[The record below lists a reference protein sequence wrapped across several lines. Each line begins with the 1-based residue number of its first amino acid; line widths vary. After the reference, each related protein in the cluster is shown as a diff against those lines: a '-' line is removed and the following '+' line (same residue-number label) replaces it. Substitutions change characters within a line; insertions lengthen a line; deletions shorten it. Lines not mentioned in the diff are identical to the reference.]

1 MDTTD
6 STGTIVGPAT
16 KHELAYS
23 QIRARILDRSYGPGY
38 RLVLSSLAR
47 DLGLSTVTVRE
58 AIRRLE
64 AEGWVIFI
72 PNVGAQVKPFDLSEW
87 AGMMDVL
94 AVLSG
99 HATALASLNL
109 REEDLRQLRTINA
122 SMSRSLEKLDI
133 LEFLRMNREFHFAI
147 YARAGNAYLLRQLTD
162 AWERT
167 EMLRQSPFTYR
178 AKSAAPEHERLLE
191 MIEAKDHPE
200 DIEREAREHHSR
212 AVKALGEK
220 LAQAEPVVGIS
231 RS

>member
-1 MDTTD
+1 MGMTER
-6 STGTIVGPAT
+6 VAGPAT
-16 KHELAYS
+16 KHELAYN

-47 DLGLSTVTVRE
+47 DLGLSTITVRE

-72 PNVGAQVKPFDLSEW
+72 PNVGAQVKLFDLSEW

-109 REEDLRQLRTINA
+109 REGDLQQLRTINA
-122 SMSRSLEKLDI
+122 SMSRSLEKLDVS
-133 LEFLRMNREFHFAI
+133 EFLHMNREFHFTI

-162 AWERT
+162 AWDRT

-178 AKSAAPEHERLLE
+178 AKFAAPEHERLIK
-191 MIEAKDHPE
+191 MIESKEPSEVIA
-200 DIEREAREHHSR
+200 REAREHHSR
-212 AVKALGEK
+212 AVKVLGEK
-220 LAQAEPVVGIS
+220 LAHSEPVVSIS